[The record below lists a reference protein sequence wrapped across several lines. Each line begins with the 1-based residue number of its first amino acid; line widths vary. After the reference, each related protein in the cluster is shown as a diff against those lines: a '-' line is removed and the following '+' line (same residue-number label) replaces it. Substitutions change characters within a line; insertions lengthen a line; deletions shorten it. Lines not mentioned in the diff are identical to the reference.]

1 MGLKI
6 PQSAL
11 VYFKHVEIVEK
22 DLALFMN
29 TFIKRLQ
36 GMRFHK
42 HAHFAW
48 DIKRHICHTFTFDF
62 RNLRDKKGV
71 EQNFFSKNAMTS
83 KAAC

>member
-11 VYFKHVEIVEK
+11 VYFKHVEIFEK
-22 DLALFMN
+22 DLTLFMN

-42 HAHFAW
+42 RAHFAW
-48 DIKRHICHTFTFDF
+48 DVKHHIFTFDF

-71 EQNFFSKNAMTS
+71 EQKIFSIMQKGCM
-83 KAAC
+83 